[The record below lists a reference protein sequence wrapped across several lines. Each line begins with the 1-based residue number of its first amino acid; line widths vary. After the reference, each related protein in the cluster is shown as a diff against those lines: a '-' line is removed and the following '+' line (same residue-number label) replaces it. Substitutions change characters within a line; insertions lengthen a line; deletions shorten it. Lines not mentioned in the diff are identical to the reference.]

1 MHSIGGA
8 VEDEVGVF
16 THLLVTALGEE
27 AIEHSNFGVDAEI
40 AFGIAIGVEHPGC
53 GRRKFGTHRHKFLA
67 EHCWRSAHF
76 VEAPL

>member
-27 AIEHSNFGVDAEI
+27 AIEHGNFGVDAKM
-40 AFGIAIGVEHPGC
+40 AFGIAVG
-53 GRRKFGTHRHKFLA
+53 A
-67 EHCWRSAHF
+67 EHIGSGR
-76 VEAPL
+76 